1 MNTTN
6 FYVYAYVR
14 NKDSAT
20 ANAGTPYYIGK
31 GSKNRINEK
40 HTSAKVPKDASYIV
54 IIENNLTELGAFAIE
69 RRMIKWYGRKNIKTG
84 ILVNL
89 TDGGEG
95 TSGYR
100 HTNATKEKV
109 AEASK
114 NRVFPPMSAEQKKK
128 LSDINIGKKLSDATK
143 EKMST
148 SRKGMKKPWQSNRP
162 RTEKELANL
171 NKMTEASK
179 LKIIVNGIIY
189 NSVRDGARAIGIHEE
204 TLRYRCRSRSFP
216 ECSVVGEQN
225 VKN

>member
-1 MNTTN
+1 MNTTT

-20 ANAGTPYYIGK
+20 AKAGTPYYIGK

-40 HTSAKVPKDASYIV
+40 HTSAKIPKDAGYIV
-54 IIENNLTELGAFAIE
+54 IMENNLTELGAFAIE
-69 RRMIKWYGRKNIKTG
+69 RRMIAWYGRKNSKTG

-95 TSGYR
+95 TSGHR
-100 HTNATKEKV
+100 HTNTTKEKI

-114 NRVFPPMSAEQKKK
+114 NRVFPPMSTEQKKK

-143 EKMST
+143 EKMSA
-148 SRKGMKKPWQSNRP
+148 SRKGIKKPWLSNRP

-171 NKMTEASK
+171 NRMTEASK
-179 LKIIVNGIIY
+179 LKITVNGVIY
-189 NSVRDGARAIGIHEE
+189 TSVRDGARAIGIHEE
-204 TLRYRCRSRSFP
+204 TLRYRCRSNGFP
-216 ECSVVGEQN
+216 ECSIIGEQDVTN
-225 VKN
+225 